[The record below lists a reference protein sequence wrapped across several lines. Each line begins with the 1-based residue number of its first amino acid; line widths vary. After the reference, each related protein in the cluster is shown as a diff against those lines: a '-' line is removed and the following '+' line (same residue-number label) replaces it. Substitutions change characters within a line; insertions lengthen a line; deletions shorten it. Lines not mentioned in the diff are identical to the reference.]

1 MRLFIAVDLPEPWKD
16 ALDQAARRLAAGSR
30 QGTFTRRENFH
41 LTLAFLGELP
51 GPEAAV
57 RALER
62 VRVPGFS
69 LTTAPPGRFPGGRGT
84 LWWVGLEPAP
94 GLLAAREALVRA
106 LDGQGLW
113 MDPKP
118 FLPHLTLGR
127 QVRLREDFDAAA
139 WEASLPRLT
148 CRVDRLTLMRSQRV
162 QGRLTYAPLYRRR
175 LGKP

>member
-1 MRLFIAVDLPEPWKD
+1 MRLFLAVPLSPSVMEALCTAQADL
-16 ALDQAARRLAAGSR
+16 RR
-30 QGTFTRRENFH
+30 QGRGSFPPPKNLH

-57 RALER
+57 RALEQ

-69 LTTAPPGRFPGGRGT
+69 LTTAPPGRFPGGRGA

-139 WEASLPRLT
+139 WEAALPRLT